1 MLLYKSLYFCYL
13 SKEAGLI
20 VDTFVSARTNSNPN
34 INFKLLYMKQSM
46 KSKGFERRL
55 LLIMWGLFLSLK
67 HISAP
72 TRLRRIS
79 YDVIS

>member
-46 KSKGFERRL
+46 KSKRFERRL
-55 LLIMWGLFLSLK
+55 
-67 HISAP
+67 
-72 TRLRRIS
+72 
-79 YDVIS
+79 